1 MIDLVLT
8 ESELRLFHELGLFPS
23 SEDYSRSGKYSLT
36 ILEAEAVRE
45 AVATELMRSGFN
57 AEWEPT
63 ERGLLL
69 EAIIDKIGPLE
80 SN

>member
-1 MIDLVLT
+1 
-8 ESELRLFHELGLFPS
+8 
-23 SEDYSRSGKYSLT
+23 
-36 ILEAEAVRE
+36 
-45 AVATELMRSGFN
+45 MRSGFN